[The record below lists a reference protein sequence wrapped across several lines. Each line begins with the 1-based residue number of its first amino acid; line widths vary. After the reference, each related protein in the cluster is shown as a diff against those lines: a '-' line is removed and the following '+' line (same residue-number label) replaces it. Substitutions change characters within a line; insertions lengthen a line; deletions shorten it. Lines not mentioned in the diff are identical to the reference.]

1 MIEECSDG
9 KLICIVE
16 KDNKRINDGLK
27 YQWCDGENRLEGET
41 DEKLGNN
48 PVSFESKQKYR
59 CEVLYR
65 ALNWDPDVH
74 VKVISDTLN
83 RRK

>member
-9 KLICIVE
+9 KLLCIVE
-16 KDNKRINDGLK
+16 KDNERINDGLE
-27 YQWCDGENRLEGET
+27 YQWYDGEKRLEGET
-41 DEKLGNN
+41 DEKLGHN

-65 ALNWDPDVH
+65 ALNWDPDVY
-74 VKVISDTLN
+74 VKAKCDTLN